1 MTNGTLRPPP
11 VRSPTSPGDDLSPSQ
26 EAALAMFRSV
36 MSKKKREL
44 TDDDYLEQEYEKE
57 KEREDGVVCG
67 FILMLGEKGAAYER
81 YYLPDTGHN
90 YNPSI

>member
-57 KEREDGVVCG
+57 KERELAIQQDRQRRLRERVPGRQVTKPRAGDIDGV
-67 FILMLGEKGAAYER
+67 FIR
-81 YYLPDTGHN
+81 
-90 YNPSI
+90 